1 MAKRIRDH
9 QIDFNLE
16 KEYKTKK
23 KKSKKFKDPDYK
35 KYKKD
40 EI

>member
-1 MAKRIRDH
+1 MAKRIRDY
-9 QIDFNLE
+9 QIDLDPD
-16 KEYKTKK
+16 KEYKPKK
-23 KKSKKFKDPDYK
+23 KKVKKFKDPDYK